1 MLVIDTEVYKDYF
14 LLAAKHLGS
23 GKIKTFEMY
32 AGHQPDLPAIKK
44 LMQSTTISFNG
55 LNFDLI
61 LIAALLDGADCAKLK
76 SICDTIIKGKQP
88 GWLVAKN
95 LKINLNRG
103 WDHIDLIEVAPGRV
117 SLKVYGARLGCATL
131 QDLPIDPGASISPA
145 QRRLLVD
152 YCANDL
158 VLTELLYDQ
167 LRPQI
172 ALREK
177 MGDQYGMDLRS
188 KSDAQIAETIIT
200 SELERLTENP
210 VAKPDTSRTEF
221 HYQNPGIVTFETP
234 ALQELLQRILAT
246 TFTLGG
252 NGAVVLPKWL
262 RDSKIRVGD
271 RDYQMGIGGLHS
283 CEKTQYLTADAD
295 HVLCDLDVASYYP
308 NIILQQALAPES
320 LGKPFLDVY
329 QGIVNRRMAAKRAGD
344 EVTAYTLKIAVNGS
358 FGKLGSVYSK
368 LYAPELL
375 IQTTITGQMCLLMLI
390 ERMSAA
396 GIEHPQRQHRRHRV
410 LLPGQ
415 AWLVR

>member
-95 LKINLNRG
+95 LKINLNRA

-131 QDLPIDPGASISPA
+131 QDLPIEPGASISPA

-158 VLTELLYDQ
+158 ALTELLYDQ

-200 SELERLTENP
+200 SELERLT
-210 VAKPDTSRTEF
+210 RTLLPNQTPAALSF
-221 HYQNPGIVTFETP
+221 IIKTP
-234 ALQELLQRILAT
+234 ALSRLKHQPCRSCCNASWRPRLRWAATGRWSCPSGYATARSALAT
-246 TFTLGG
+246 VIT
-252 NGAVVLPKWL
+252 KWA
-262 RDSKIRVGD
+262 S
-271 RDYQMGIGGLHS
+271 
-283 CEKTQYLTADAD
+283 
-295 HVLCDLDVASYYP
+295 VACTP
-308 NIILQQALAPES
+308 A
-320 LGKPFLDVY
+320 
-329 QGIVNRRMAAKRAGD
+329 RRRS
-344 EVTAYTLKIAVNGS
+344 T
-358 FGKLGSVYSK
+358 
-368 LYAPELL
+368 
-375 IQTTITGQMCLLMLI
+375 
-390 ERMSAA
+390 
-396 GIEHPQRQHRRHRV
+396 
-410 LLPGQ
+410 
-415 AWLVR
+415 